1 MTAFPVV
8 GVRTRATR
16 VSRRLSAEEV
26 RERRVKRL
34 VGTIWGLLVLNVLSF
49 APGVS
54 VIPISSSLG
63 KALTQGALSLAVLLA
78 LILNPR
84 VKFRPNV
91 FLLLVTLL
99 ALEAVVTEFTT
110 QYLVGTG
117 YRTFRFVEFVAV
129 LWLLSP
135 YWARPDML
143 IVRCHLKSMLWVLGS
158 VALGYI
164 ISPGKAMA
172 GGRLNGAIW
181 PIDATQVA
189 HYAAVTIGMVVIY
202 WFCGQLKGRT
212 TAAIVV
218 LSAVILL
225 LTHTR
230 TALVGLAVGLV
241 VGGLSLIA
249 VTPRVRR
256 LFGAIAA
263 IAVIAFAAASSAITS
278 WMARGEGSTELTNL
292 SGRTNFWGPLLAYPR
307 TTFQE
312 IFGFGLS
319 NGSFN
324 GLPVD
329 SNWMISYQDQGLFG
343 VVGCAV
349 ILVYL
354 LIAACFQSRGVRR
367 ALALFFVVYCLT
379 ASFTEDG
386 ITNPSTYM
394 LDVTVA
400 ASLLLPTFRNRRAA

>member
-1 MTAFPVV
+1 MTALPLV
-8 GVRTRATR
+8 GVRTRASR
-16 VSRRLSAEEV
+16 ASRRLSAAEAS
-26 RERRVKRL
+26 ERRLKRS
-34 VGTIWGLLVLNVLSF
+34 VGTIWGLLILNVLSF

-54 VIPISSSLG
+54 VIPIPASVG

-78 LILNPR
+78 LIVNPK

-91 FLLLVTLL
+91 FLLLVTLM
-99 ALEAVVTEFTT
+99 ALEAVVTEFTAH
-110 QYLVGTG
+110 YLVGTG
-117 YRTFRFVEFVAV
+117 YRTFRYVEFVAA

-135 YWARPDML
+135 YWARADML
-143 IVRCHLKSMLWVLGS
+143 IVRCHLKAMLWVLGS

-164 ISPGKAMA
+164 ISPGKAMS

-181 PIDATQVA
+181 PVDATQVA
-189 HYAAVTIGMVVIY
+189 HYAAVTIGMVIIY
-202 WFCGQLKGRT
+202 WFCRQMRGRIALFT
-212 TAAIVV
+212 VV
-218 LSAVILL
+218 WVMAILL

-230 TALVGLAVGLV
+230 TALVGLAVGVL
-241 VGGLSLIA
+241 VGGLSLLA
-249 VTPRVRR
+249 VTPRVRK
-256 LFGAIAA
+256 LFGALAAIAA
-263 IAVIAFAAASSAITS
+263 IAFATASSAITS
-278 WMARGEGSTELTNL
+278 WMARGQGSEQLTNL

-312 IFGFGLS
+312 ILGFGLS

-343 VVGCAV
+343 AVMCAI

-367 ALALFFVVYCLT
+367 ALALFFVIYCLV

-386 ITNPSTYM
+386 ITNPSTYL

-400 ASLLLPTFRNRRAA
+400 ASLLLPTFRNRSTI

>member
-1 MTAFPVV
+1 MTTVPVL

-16 VSRRLSAEEV
+16 VSRQLSDAEIS
-26 RERRVKRL
+26 ERRLKRRM
-34 VGTIWGLLVLNVLSF
+34 GTIWGLLVLNVLSF

-54 VIPISSSLG
+54 VIPIPSSVG

-99 ALEAVVTEFTT
+99 ALEAVLTELGA
-110 QYLVGTG
+110 QYPRGTG
-117 YRTFRFVEFVAV
+117 FRTFRYVEFVTV

-135 YWARPDML
+135 YWNRADML
-143 IVRCHLKSMLWVLGS
+143 LVRCHLKSMLWVLGS
-158 VALGYI
+158 VAVGYI
-164 ISPGKAMA
+164 VSPGHAMA
-172 GGRLNGAIW
+172 GGRLGGAIW

-189 HYAAVTIGMVVIY
+189 HYAAVTIGMVVIF
-202 WFCGQLKGRT
+202 WFSGQIRGRT
-212 TAAIVV
+212 TLFIVAI
-218 LSAVILL
+218 SMAILL
-225 LTHTR
+225 LSHTR
-230 TALVGLAVGLV
+230 TALVAMIAGLL

-249 VTPRVRR
+249 VTPRVRK
-256 LFGAIAA
+256 LFGTL
-263 IAVIAFAAASSAITS
+263 AVIASVAFATASSAITS
-278 WMARGEGSTELTNL
+278 WMARGQGSTQLTNL
-292 SGRTNFWGPLLAYPR
+292 SGRTGFWGPLLAFPR
-307 TTFQE
+307 TRFQE

-324 GLPVD
+324 GLPID
-329 SNWMISYQDQGLFG
+329 SNWMLSYQQQGLFG
-343 VVGCAV
+343 VVMCAA
-349 ILVYL
+349 ILIYL

-367 ALALFFVVYCLT
+367 ALVLFFVIYCLI

-386 ITNPSTYM
+386 ITDPSTYM

-400 ASLLLPTFRNRRAA
+400 ASLLLPFSRNRSVA

>member
-1 MTAFPVV
+1 M
-8 GVRTRATR
+8 
-16 VSRRLSAEEV
+16 
-26 RERRVKRL
+26 
-34 VGTIWGLLVLNVLSF
+34 
-49 APGVS
+49 
-54 VIPISSSLG
+54 
-63 KALTQGALSLAVLLA
+63 LLA
-78 LILNPR
+78 LIVNPK

-91 FLLLVTLL
+91 FLLLVTLM
-99 ALEAVVTEFTT
+99 ALEAVVTEFTA

-117 YRTFRFVEFVAV
+117 YRTFRYVEFAAV

-135 YWARPDML
+135 YWARADML
-143 IVRCHLKSMLWVLGS
+143 IVRCHLKAMLWVLGS

-164 ISPGKAMA
+164 ISPGKAMS

-189 HYAAVTIGMVVIY
+189 HYAAVTIGMVIIY
-202 WFCGQLKGRT
+202 WFCGQMRGRIALFT
-212 TAAIVV
+212 VV
-218 LSAVILL
+218 WVMAILL

-230 TALVGLAVGLV
+230 TALVGLAVGVL
-241 VGGLSLIA
+241 VGGLSLLA
-249 VTPRVRR
+249 VTPRVRK
-256 LFGAIAA
+256 LFGALAAIAA
-263 IAVIAFAAASSAITS
+263 IAFATASSAITS
-278 WMARGEGSTELTNL
+278 WMARGQGSGQLTNL

-312 IFGFGLS
+312 ILGFGLS

-343 VVGCAV
+343 VVMCAI

-367 ALALFFVVYCLT
+367 ALALFFVIYCLV

-386 ITNPSTYM
+386 ITNPSTYL

-400 ASLLLPTFRNRRAA
+400 ASLLLPTFRNRSTI